1 MGIAWVVECVEKRTR
16 VDETRFL
23 VDLALANVAG
33 VNRVRLFFGFV
44 RLFARVVRVLTGCC
58 VQRRKSM
65 LPKSIF
71 ASPGADGKT
80 VGGAGAAASP
90 ASSDSSFRAS
100 GPPAGM
106 GMRMRGGAGAGDRSV
121 EVSSRGS
128 PFPFCL
134 RAARGC
140 GMLTI
145 IMGA

>member
-33 VNRVRLFFGFV
+33 VNRVRLFTDFV
-44 RLFARVVRVLTGCC
+44 RLFARVVRVLMVHGL
-58 VQRRKSM
+58 QRRKSM

-80 VGGAGAAASP
+80 VGGAGAGAAASP

-106 GMRMRGGAGAGDRSV
+106 GMGMRGGAGAGDRSV

-128 PFPFCL
+128 PFPFCPG
-134 RAARGC
+134 AA
-140 GMLTI
+140 
-145 IMGA
+145 